1 MSDRKRKTGLGTDAF
16 FAPPKVEELK
26 KKKQPEE
33 LGEKKAERPPTLRTK
48 KSSKVRTTITLYPE
62 DLATLEELKIFET
75 RRQGKRVT
83 YSDIL
88 ADAINLLAKERGIKA

>member
-16 FAPPKVEELK
+16 FTPPRVEE
-26 KKKQPEE
+26 PEE
-33 LGEKKAERPPTLRTK
+33 EKRLEKPAEGRVRQRLSSKTK

-62 DLATLEELKIFET
+62 DLATLEELKIFEI
-75 RRQGKRVT
+75 RRRGKRVT

-88 ADAINLLAKERGIKA
+88 ADAINLLARERGIKA